1 MAWEALQQ
9 SVLAG
14 SADATAVSLK
24 CMDGRGSDYER
35 EQALAKLY
43 FTDELPESVR
53 SLLAPTFADEPGAR
67 APEPDTA
74 PSVAGDPPGGPE
86 ALRAGEASKETSP
99 YQTPRHISPEERAVM
114 RQGLIHDAELGPPM
128 AKRSRDAAG
137 SPGNWPHGR

>member
-14 SADATAVSLK
+14 SADARAVSLK

-43 FTDELPESVR
+43 FTDELPECVR

-74 PSVAGDPPGGPE
+74 PSVAGDPRE
-86 ALRAGEASKETSP
+86 DLRRFAQERPPRKRLHTRRRGTSP
-99 YQTPRHISPEERAVM
+99 LRK
-114 RQGLIHDAELGPPM
+114 GP
-128 AKRSRDAAG
+128 
-137 SPGNWPHGR
+137 